1 MTDELKWVIYLKAK
15 EDAGFEML
23 WYHMPKIDYIQNPQD
38 SLSYYVL
45 LLNMTVF
52 LET

>member
-1 MTDELKWVIYLKAK
+1 
-15 EDAGFEML
+15 
-23 WYHMPKIDYIQNPQD
+23 MPKIDYIQNPQD

-52 LET
+52 LETWGCHGADYCYLLGCDVM